1 MKKIILIF
9 AFSFFCNIIYAQ
21 LNDGNKIPSWV
32 ETTLSKQF
40 QNISIDDWQKIDT
53 KYFVQFKY
61 NNHQT
66 EVCVGPNHNIV
77 YSQTLLNENEL
88 PSLIIDVFNDDY
100 PSEIIQKIK
109 LNADYK
115 GDKTYIIKTMS
126 DKGLIF
132 DSTGQLIE

>member
-53 KYFVQFKY
+53 KYFVRFKY

-109 LNADYK
+109 LNTDYK

>member
-53 KYFVQFKY
+53 EYFVQFKY

-88 PSLIIDVFNDDY
+88 PSLVIDVFNDDY

-109 LNADYK
+109 LNTDYK

>member
-77 YSQTLLNENEL
+77 YSQTLLNKNEL